1 MESDDGSKPED
12 EMLVSFDENNQKGG
26 DTFRRKVVSLQ
37 KNEIAT
43 LRSRVIHLES
53 LLSANL
59 DSLSTQQKYFE
70 NELAKAHHQ
79 NKRL

>member
-1 MESDDGSKPED
+1 MESEDGSKPED
-12 EMLVSFDENNQKGG
+12 EMLVSFDENTQKGG
-26 DTFRRKVVSLQ
+26 GETFRKKVVSLQ

-59 DSLSTQQKYFE
+59 DSLSAQQKYFE
-70 NELAKAHHQ
+70 NELTKAHH
-79 NKRL
+79 